1 MIVGVDS
8 LEGLGDDDRIASVA
22 VDKRQN
28 GVGRALGLG
37 NINRKGFGEA
47 LSPSSFALVLR
58 NTDCDNGVDG
68 MTNTPVHI
76 DLFVFMIFVDSRT

>member
-1 MIVGVDS
+1 MDS

-22 VDKRQN
+22 INKRQN
-28 GVGRALGLG
+28 GVGRALGSG
-37 NINRKGFGEA
+37 NINRNGFGEA

-68 MTNTPVHI
+68 MTFTPVHL